1 MGWLKTGYEEEDDV
15 FDVGPV
21 LMECSVS
28 STRRSL
34 QAWYLS
40 PLCTSRLVPS
50 SRLQD
55 AVSIRE
61 CAVTNDTNKP
71 STHPAKNTTY
81 RYSDLVILETPGI
94 IHKLGNIDLHSKAD
108 Q

>member
-15 FDVGPV
+15 FDVGSV

-28 STRRSL
+28 FTRRSL

-71 STHPAKNTTY
+71 SA
-81 RYSDLVILETPGI
+81 
-94 IHKLGNIDLHSKAD
+94 